1 MRILW
6 DHLKKYLN
14 SCLHRALTCSRPGR
28 PGRGCPTAPSEQRIL
43 TPTAEQGP
51 QGRPQPTAPRCH
63 HGLPAFPAW
72 PLSRPRDASVIARST
87 LLPPFDCKLHQGR
100 GPVCLA
106 DHCGSCSGRMPGA
119 PPRHYHSLT
128 HSPPP
133 TQSSTELTEKA
144 PSPAGSF
151 HASKEK
157 LRGQGG
163 GPAKTLQSL
172 WLLTSHTTSRWKR
185 AKTRPLVTDED
196 MKLHEQSHLACPKQS
211 EADN

>member
-133 TQSSTELTEKA
+133 HSVQHWADRE
-144 PSPAGSF
+144 GSF
-151 HASKEK
+151 TGRQLPCQQGKTAGAG
-157 LRGQGG
+157 RGTSQNS
-163 GPAKTLQSL
+163 PKPLTLNL
-172 WLLTSHTTSRWKR
+172 PH
-185 AKTRPLVTDED
+185 
-196 MKLHEQSHLACPKQS
+196 HL
-211 EADN
+211 